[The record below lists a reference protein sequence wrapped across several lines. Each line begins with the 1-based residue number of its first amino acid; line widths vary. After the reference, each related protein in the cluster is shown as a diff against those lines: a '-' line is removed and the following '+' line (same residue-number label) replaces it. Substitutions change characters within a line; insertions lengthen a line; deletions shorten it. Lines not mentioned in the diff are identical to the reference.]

1 MSTTCTQSHN
11 YIHICTYINIYIYI
25 IYIIYIVYISYIYI
39 YIYIYI
45 IFTRWSC
52 KTFPMVFEKS
62 NEMYIKKSK
71 NQKSNIYIY
80 IFIFIYIYIYMC
92 VCVCVCVCG
101 VCIKVNYAFN
111 RILEKASRPDLSTQM
126 KKISP
131 FTN

>member
-1 MSTTCTQSHN
+1 
-11 YIHICTYINIYIYI
+11 
-25 IYIIYIVYISYIYI
+25 
-39 YIYIYI
+39 
-45 IFTRWSC
+45 
-52 KTFPMVFEKS
+52 MVFEKS

-71 NQKSNIYIY
+71 NQKIKNQ
-80 IFIFIYIYIYMC
+80 IYIYIYLYLYIYIYMCVC